1 MPMSDTTLLR
11 HSARPHI
18 AVVLGTRPEYL
29 KLAPVVLELRQHREL
44 LDTTVILTGQHRELL
59 SGLPELFDMADCRQ
73 LGVANQQPDL
83 ASLTAALL
91 TALDAQFARERPS
104 AVVVQGDTTTA
115 FAAALAAFYRQIP
128 VAHVEAGLRTYRL
141 DQPFPEELNRQMV
154 GRIATWHFPPTRDAD
169 QQLAAESVP
178 AAARQVTGN
187 TIVDTLQLVLTK
199 KLPNDYA
206 ERLLPHEAPELAQAL
221 ARRPRGQRRPLVLLT
236 VHRRENQGPQLGEF
250 FAMIRRVA
258 ARHPE
263 LDLVYPYHLNPAV
276 RQVALEQ
283 LADLPGVHLMPP
295 LPYRAMLFLMQQ
307 VDFALSDSGGLQE
320 ELPSFGK
327 PLLVL
332 RTSTER
338 PEVVAAGMAQL
349 VGLQPAVVEP
359 ALEDLLAA
367 AARGEDPQ
375 WFHRGP
381 NPFGDGRAAQRIVA
395 RLLTDLVDLP
405 PRPARGQSAVTAAVR
420 AVGSNA
426 S

>member
-1 MPMSDTTLLR
+1 MDSVLPRTKP
-11 HSARPHI
+11 RPHI

-29 KLAPVVLELRQHREL
+29 KLAPVVLELRRQREAV
-44 LDTTVILTGQHRELL
+44 DTSVILTGQHRELL

-91 TALDAQFARERPS
+91 QALDAQFARERPS
-104 AVVVQGDTTTA
+104 AVIVQGDTTTA

-128 VAHVEAGLRTYRL
+128 VAHVEAGLRTYQL
-141 DQPFPEELNRQMV
+141 DQPFPEELNRQLV
-154 GRIATWHFPPTRDAD
+154 GRIATWHFPPTREAD
-169 QQLAAESVP
+169 LQLAAESVP

-187 TIVDTLQLVLTK
+187 TIVDTLQLVLGE
-199 KLPNDYA
+199 KLPADYA
-206 ERLLPHEAPELAQAL
+206 ERLLPHEAPELAAAL
-221 ARRPRGQRRPLVLLT
+221 AARSSANRRTLALLT
-236 VHRRENQGPQLGEF
+236 VHRRENQGPQLADF
-250 FAMIRRVA
+250 FGMIRRVA
-258 ARHPE
+258 AQHPE
-263 LDLVYPYHLNPAV
+263 LDLIYPYHLNPAV
-276 RQVALEQ
+276 RQVALEL

-295 LPYRAMLFLMQQ
+295 LPYRAMLYLMQH

-349 VGLQPAVVEP
+349 VGLEPAVVEP

-367 AARGEDPQ
+367 AQRGQDPQ

-381 NPFGDGRAAQRIVA
+381 NPFGDGRASQRIVA
-395 RLLTDLVDLP
+395 RLLRDLIEVP
-405 PRPARGQSAVTAAVR
+405 PRPARSRTAVTAAVR
-420 AVGSNA
+420 AVGPNA